1 MGFLE
6 CQGLTK
12 RFGGLHAV
20 DMLDFRVEEGEILG
34 LIGPNGAGKTTLF
47 NVITGSLVPE
57 EGRLTFQSRDI
68 VGMQPHQ
75 IAEIGIGRTFQQVR
89 LFENMSVLENVMLGR
104 HCRTRTGFLGAIV
117 RGAKVTV
124 EERQTRERAAELLE
138 FVGLSGRKNDLAKN
152 LPHGHQRFLEI
163 ARAMATDPRLLLIDE
178 PTSGLNEAEG
188 QVVLSMLRKIRE
200 GGVTLFV
207 IEHHMKVIMN
217 LADRIVVLN
226 YGSKIFEGTPAE
238 TQQSPEVISA
248 YLGEEIE

>member
-1 MGFLE
+1 
-6 CQGLTK
+6 
-12 RFGGLHAV
+12 
-20 DMLDFRVEEGEILG
+20 
-34 LIGPNGAGKTTLF
+34 
-47 NVITGSLVPE
+47 
-57 EGRLTFQSRDI
+57 
-68 VGMQPHQ
+68 
-75 IAEIGIGRTFQQVR
+75 
-89 LFENMSVLENVMLGR
+89 
-104 HCRTRTGFLGAIV
+104 
-117 RGAKVTV
+117 
-124 EERQTRERAAELLE
+124 
-138 FVGLSGRKNDLAKN
+138 
-152 LPHGHQRFLEI
+152 
-163 ARAMATDPRLLLIDE
+163 MATDPRLLLIDE

>member
-1 MGFLE
+1 
-6 CQGLTK
+6 
-12 RFGGLHAV
+12 
-20 DMLDFRVEEGEILG
+20 
-34 LIGPNGAGKTTLF
+34 
-47 NVITGSLVPE
+47 
-57 EGRLTFQSRDI
+57 
-68 VGMQPHQ
+68 MQPHQ

-89 LFENMSVLENVMLGR
+89 LFENLSVLENVMLGR